1 MAKNKKFGL
10 EFTGF
15 ETVMENFDK
24 LGGDLKQITNK
35 CLDFIP
41 DVINPKLEADI
52 AKHKKTGETARSIA
66 TGETVKWSGTTAG
79 IKVGFKIGA
88 GGLASIFLMYGTARH
103 APVNQYGTPK
113 RAGAKDN
120 PGMAADRKLYNDIY
134 GRTIRKQI
142 GDKQQQILQNEIK
155 KRMEG
160 GR

>member
-1 MAKNKKFGL
+1 MAKKSKFGL
-10 EFTGF
+10 EFSGF
-15 ETVMENFDK
+15 NEVLENYQK

-41 DVINPKLEADI
+41 DIINPKIEADI

-66 TGETVKWSGTTAG
+66 TGEQVTWNGTTAG
-79 IKVGFKIGA
+79 IKVGFKIGS

-134 GRTIRKQI
+134 GRAVRKQI
-142 GDKQQQILQNEIK
+142 GEKQQQILQQEIK
-155 KRMEG
+155 KRMG
-160 GR
+160 G